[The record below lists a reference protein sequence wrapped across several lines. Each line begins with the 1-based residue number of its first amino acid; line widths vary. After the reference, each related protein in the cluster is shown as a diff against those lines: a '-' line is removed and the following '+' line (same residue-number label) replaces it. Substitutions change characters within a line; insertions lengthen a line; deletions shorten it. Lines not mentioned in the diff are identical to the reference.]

1 MLVAASSAEP
11 VATILERHSVST
23 IREWLTRVNQ
33 NETLIGVELSDDART
48 GHLPTLFIE
57 LVERLRTPRV
67 DEGTAKISP
76 AAVEH
81 GKIREQQGYTPA
93 MLVDESRILQVCI
106 FTTLHANIGA
116 LDFALVLTDVMT
128 IADEVD
134 SQLRQSMSSFLD
146 RPAQRTAV
154 AQ

>member
-1 MLVAASSAEP
+1 
-11 VATILERHSVST
+11 
-23 IREWLTRVNQ
+23 VNQ

-57 LVERLRTPRV
+57 LVERLRTNRV
-67 DEGTAKISP
+67 DEGTAKISR

-81 GKIREQQGYTPA
+81 GKVREQQGYTAA

-106 FTTLHANIGA
+106 FKALHANMGA

-134 SQLRQSMSSFLD
+134 SQLKQSMSSFLD